1 MDVIKFVDS
10 ISATPTTRLDLNGA
24 SATAALGTEDFE
36 DTSYI
41 FTITGSWA
49 RSNTRAQA
57 GTWSMRS
64 ATIGNSATTDMQ
76 VGVAGAARIEFFYW
90 TSTEVNFDF
99 FQVLAGTTVL
109 FQDSGVDTSWQFA
122 SINVP
127 VGVDTLTFRYL
138 RDSGGAGGEDAVFID
153 QLTVYAASTW
163 AVRYEGTDFSPPPLK
178 QAWSNTL
185 LVDGERLSAAA
196 YANRQIHLSMDLMTS
211 SQDENA
217 AELQKLWRELNRPSN
232 FLMYQPQGASQP
244 VFFRT
249 FRSSNTRVT
258 DFPVGAMRQVDVTID
273 AEPFAYGLKEPQ
285 STVTITNDPA
295 SGTNPMYFDVPS
307 PKGDVET
314 PLYMAVQGSAVVKLI
329 NAGDPPARP
338 MSAIAVRRRGT
349 PANTP
354 FLLEGEAMEPLSQ
367 TAAVRDTGSSTMS
380 GSGASLSPIM
390 NANPFFET
398 NVANW
403 IATACTLTR
412 DITQFQN
419 GVASMK
425 MTCAGGVAQAVAESE
440 KVTINPAKLYS
451 ATAWVRIAVNRP
463 VDVAINWYTSG
474 DVYIST
480 STIARANLGTLN
492 AFTGVEHLGTGK
504 PPPTA
509 AKASM
514 TVALQG
520 TPALNE
526 VMYIDDAQLGLAT
539 HLRANNSDVTASMKS
554 VAQVALYPATPSVDA
569 RGTYR
574 VFMRYR
580 YVGGGANDDIM
591 CRLWWGNGVYNGNV
605 VLKRPTSGLVYADLG
620 LVNIPG
626 GYDPVNDGVS
636 GTEIPAEG
644 VYLNLQIQDTPG
656 FTSASSLDVDHFLFF
671 PADDRLLLAL
681 WQNRI
686 NAPAPTDVLLDSARG
701 QVYSRN
707 ASGQPGML
715 TGHELAGGPP
725 MVTPGVSNRVYFA
738 LDVGTEL
745 KAAPLGKNTTY
756 TVTPHYWPRYLTV
769 RPVSS

>member
-10 ISATPTTRLDLNGA
+10 ISATPTVRLDLNGA
-24 SATAALGTEDFE
+24 SATAPLGTEDFE
-36 DTSYI
+36 DTTYI
-41 FTITGSWA
+41 FGITGTWA

-64 ATIGNSATTDMQ
+64 ASIPNSGITDMQ
-76 VGVAGAARIEFFYW
+76 VVTAGAARIEFYYW
-90 TSTEVNFDF
+90 TSTEAGFDF
-99 FQVLAGTTVL
+99 FQVLAGGTVL
-109 FQDSGVDTSWQFA
+109 LQDSGVDTSWQFA

-127 VGVDTLTFRYL
+127 TGVDTLTFRYMK
-138 RDSGGAGGEDAVFID
+138 DSANVVGDDAVYID

-249 FRSSNTRVT
+249 LRSSNTRVT
-258 DFPVGAMRQVDVTID
+258 DFPVGAIRQVDVTID
-273 AEPFAYGLKEPQ
+273 AEPFAYGLKEQQ

-295 SGTNPMYFDVPS
+295 SGANPMYFDVAS

-314 PLYMAVQGSAVVKLI
+314 PLYMAVQGSAVVKAI

-349 PANTP
+349 PANSP
-354 FLLEGEAMEPLSQ
+354 FLLEGEALEPLSQ
-367 TAAVRDTGSSTMS
+367 TAAIRDTGSSTMS
-380 GSGASLSPIM
+380 GSGSLSPIM
-390 NANPFFET
+390 NANPTFEVNVT
-398 NVANW
+398 NW
-403 IATACTLTR
+403 TATSCTLTR
-412 DITQFQN
+412 DTTQFN
-419 GVASMK
+419 SGVASMK
-425 MTCAGGVAQAVAESE
+425 MVCAGGVAQAVAESE
-440 KVTINPAKLYS
+440 KVAISQTKLYG
-451 ATAWVRIAVNRP
+451 ATAWVRIAVARP

-480 STIARANLGTLN
+480 STIARATVSTLN
-492 AFTGVEHLGTGK
+492 TWVAVEHLGLGK

-514 TVALQG
+514 TIALQG

-526 VMYIDDAQLGLAT
+526 AMFIDDAQLGLAT
-539 HLRANNSDVTASMKS
+539 HIRANNSDVTASMKS
-554 VAQVALYPATPSVDA
+554 VAQMALYPVTPSVDA

-580 YVGGGANDDIM
+580 YVGGGSNDDIM
-591 CRLWWGNGVYNGNV
+591 VRLWWGNGVYNGNV
-605 VLKRPTSGLVYADLG
+605 VLKRPTTGLVYADLG

-636 GTEIPAEG
+636 GVEVAAEG

-656 FTSASSLDVDHFLFF
+656 FTSAAGLDVDHFLFF

-725 MVTPGVSNRVYFA
+725 MVTPGVSNRVFFA

-745 KAAPLGKNTTY
+745 KAAPLAKGTTY
-756 TVTPHYWPRYLTV
+756 TVAPHYWPRYLTV